1 MRMRAIPKQLLK
13 QDMLVKPL
21 LPDGTFGESRLV
33 RHVLLQLAGS
43 VVYDEHRSGDMGAGK
58 VFVDATNS
66 EGAFDVP
73 PGSRIV
79 GTAPPDLVELGAP
92 QALSYVAKKVQKF
105 RVLRGVVHHWEIEVE

>member
-21 LPDGTFGESRLV
+21 LPDGSFGQSRLV

-43 VVYDEHRSGDMGAGK
+43 VAYDEHRTGDAGAGTI
-58 VFVDATNS
+58 FVDATNS

-73 PGSRIV
+73 PGSRIAV
-79 GTAPPDLVELGAP
+79 SAPADLVELGAP
-92 QALSYVAKKVQKF
+92 SMLSFVARRVQKF